1 MNREIKFRAWDKY
14 KKVFIPNEVWAVVT
28 TDFNA
33 FGIILIDWEN
43 YKEGEYFY
51 SNSQVLS
58 QYTGLKDKNGK
69 EIYEG
74 DIVYIAG
81 IGNCEVNFNCSA
93 WAFENKDSITYF
105 NELEWNDVGS
115 IIGNIYENNS
125 RIFKL
130 NY

>member
-1 MNREIKFRAWDKY
+1 MNREIKFRSWDKY

-58 QYTGLKDKNGK
+58 QYTGLKDKNGI

>member
-69 EIYEG
+69 EIYEM

-115 IIGNIYENNS
+115 IIGNIYENNQ
-125 RIFKL
+125 K
-130 NY
+130 

>member
-58 QYTGLKDKNGK
+58 QYTGLKDKNGI

-115 IIGNIYENNS
+115 IIGNIYENNQ
-125 RIFKL
+125 K
-130 NY
+130 

>member
-1 MNREIKFRAWDKY
+1 
-14 KKVFIPNEVWAVVT
+14 
-28 TDFNA
+28 
-33 FGIILIDWEN
+33 
-43 YKEGEYFY
+43 
-51 SNSQVLS
+51 VLS

-69 EIYEG
+69 EIYEM

-115 IIGNIYENNS
+115 IIGNIYENNQ
-125 RIFKL
+125 K
-130 NY
+130 

>member
-69 EIYEG
+69 EIYEM
-74 DIVYIAG
+74 DYVLD
-81 IGNCEVNFNCSA
+81 NFNQRILVEYDFA
-93 WAFENKDSITYF
+93 LLLRLKEIEKYLAIN
-105 NELEWNDVGS
+105 
-115 IIGNIYENNS
+115 GNYYE
-125 RIFKL
+125 
-130 NY
+130 

>member
-115 IIGNIYENNS
+115 IIGNIYENNQ
-125 RIFKL
+125 K
-130 NY
+130 

>member
-1 MNREIKFRAWDKY
+1 MNREIKFRSWDKY

-115 IIGNIYENNS
+115 IIGNIYENNQ
-125 RIFKL
+125 K
-130 NY
+130 

>member
-1 MNREIKFRAWDKY
+1 MNREIKFRSWDKY

-58 QYTGLKDKNGK
+58 QYTGLKDKNGI

-115 IIGNIYENNS
+115 IIGNIYENNQ
-125 RIFKL
+125 K
-130 NY
+130 Y

>member
-1 MNREIKFRAWDKY
+1 MNREIKFRSWDKY

-58 QYTGLKDKNGK
+58 QYTGLKDKNGI

-115 IIGNIYENNS
+115 IIGNIYENNQ
-125 RIFKL
+125 K
-130 NY
+130 

>member
-14 KKVFIPNEVWAVVT
+14 KKVFIPIEVWAVVT
-28 TDFNA
+28 TEFNA

-93 WAFENKDSITYF
+93 LAFENKDSITYF

-115 IIGNIYENNS
+115 IIGNIYENNQ
-125 RIFKL
+125 K
-130 NY
+130 

>member
-69 EIYEG
+69 EIYEM
-74 DIVYIAG
+74 DIGYIAG
-81 IGNCEVNFNCSA
+81 IGNCEVNFNWSA

-105 NELEWNDVGS
+105 NELEWNDVGR
-115 IIGNIYENNS
+115 IIGNIYENNQ
-125 RIFKL
+125 K
-130 NY
+130 

>member
-1 MNREIKFRAWDKY
+1 MNREIKFRSWDKY